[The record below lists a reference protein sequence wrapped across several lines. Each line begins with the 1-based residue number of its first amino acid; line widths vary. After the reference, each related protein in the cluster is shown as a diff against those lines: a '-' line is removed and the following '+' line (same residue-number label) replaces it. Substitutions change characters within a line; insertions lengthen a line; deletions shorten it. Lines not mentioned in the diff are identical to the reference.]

1 MSSVSRSKGGNNV
14 GKTVA
19 IGLLGTSIGYGVIAP
34 VHAEGDGPE
43 ITGGVT
49 MIGQQ
54 FSSDTS
60 DTDGEFG
67 ATLSVDLN
75 FEKEVGEG
83 KVTVYIMHAEGFA
96 AGNDPGVNSDAEG
109 ADTVDP
115 NDDAGFAVTRIAE
128 AKLEYPLSDALV
140 GTVGKI
146 SPQGYFDGNNVA
158 NDQTT
163 QFLGAPFVN
172 NTTIAFPGETASYA
186 YPAGLLGVFEMSETI
201 TIQAGYFE
209 EADGSSGA
217 FKNNFLIAEADIALE
232 LLDGET
238 NIRGIYWS
246 SQLAETTGIAVSADQ
261 TYGEDFIFFVRYGQ
275 ITLPSEAAD
284 TDLKTEVSGGV
295 QAPFGEDYT
304 VGVGYAI
311 STPNKTGGDIAA
323 QTWLEAYISTEIEEG
338 IAVALNYQQ
347 VTNIGFSKD
356 AGSFTAI
363 GGRIQVDF

>member
-34 VHAEGDGPE
+34 AHAEGDGPE

-54 FSSDTS
+54 FSSDES
-60 DTDGEFG
+60 DTQGDFG

-75 FEKEVGEG
+75 FEKEVGDG
-83 KVTVYIMHAEGFA
+83 KVTVYIMHAEGFV

-115 NDDAGFAVTRIAE
+115 TDDAGFAVTRIAE
-128 AKLEYPLSDALV
+128 AKLEYPITDELT
-140 GTVGKI
+140 GTIGKI

-172 NTTIAFPGETASYA
+172 NTTIAFPGEAASYA
-186 YPAGLLGVFEMSETI
+186 YPAGVT
-201 TIQAGYFE
+201 
-209 EADGSSGA
+209 GA

-238 NIRGIYWS
+238 NVRAIYWS
-246 SQLAETTGIAVSADQ
+246 SQLSETTGLAVSADQ
-261 TYGEDFIFFVRYGQ
+261 TYNEDFIFFVRYGQ
-275 ITLPSEAAD
+275 VSLPSDAAD
-284 TDLKTEVSGGV
+284 TDLKTEISGGV

-304 VGVGYAI
+304 VAVGYAV

-323 QTWLEAYISTEIEEG
+323 QTWLEAYISTEIAEG
-338 IAVALNYQQ
+338 IAVALDYQQ
-347 VTNIGFSKD
+347 VTNLGFNK
-356 AGSFTAI
+356 ALGNFTAI
-363 GGRIQVDF
+363 GGRIQIDF